1 MKRIEI
7 YENGINI
14 VFEITDENEAKLLHF
29 SALPFDEAKTASY
42 MGLKTFRPVEI
53 QASGIDRPDERH
65 GNKYIVTA
73 PGWRM
78 KFKDF
83 RDVNN
88 DHGRK
93 LELVTFDEDTGLEA
107 VSHYQFYTFSSITPF
122 NASSS
127 PMPISFPLKPIC
139 IRSLPF
145 MSRSQMWIHSLS
157 SFISIASSA
166 IWSSS
171 ASFSCRL

>member
-88 DHGRK
+88 D
-93 LELVTFDEDTGLEA
+93 
-107 VSHYQFYTFSSITPF
+107 
-122 NASSS
+122 
-127 PMPISFPLKPIC
+127 
-139 IRSLPF
+139 
-145 MSRSQMWIHSLS
+145 
-157 SFISIASSA
+157 
-166 IWSSS
+166 
-171 ASFSCRL
+171 